1 MNAVRYR
8 PAIGI
13 CLITVWSLFYCAV
26 SSNLPISN
34 KMELDI
40 QDSLI
45 RLHKPGRLPEEI
57 LLVKIKQPAILGYN
71 FHNLY
76 KLNIFYA
83 NLVKTLINSGAKLV
97 VINLPDQM
105 SQYIDLDTA
114 PQLEHPFQELISKY
128 SNQIVLV
135 ARSSNLPSENSVLN
149 NYNNLLPFDNE
160 SINPSIR
167 PEQIVSYF
175 RYAAHPQS
183 LDSPAR
189 KAELFSNFSYED
201 DPDINIHH
209 KVKSVATMALEKFYM
224 NSGNLRGFQ
233 NITNLQT
240 LLSFQINFW
249 GSGDRFP
256 SIELDFQCPSSQLE
270 REHCHPSFDHQSLQ
284 KLHDKLVLIDL
295 PEGKGSETYRELS
308 PFGEMSVAEV
318 EANQIASLMTHSFL
332 TRIPNWYD
340 YIITTLG
347 LDLIGLYILSQGK
360 KKHKL
365 IPVYRLVGGFLAI
378 LVGSY
383 VGLSFILFYQGL
395 ILPLSIPILGWVGT
409 GSGVA
414 IYSIIRQSIQQQQ
427 KLAER
432 QAVLLQSRKL
442 LHRVATDIH
451 DGPLQELK
459 LAMDSIELLALS
471 HPSPLMNSILDRLE
485 AVGLALRNQLSS
497 TRTIAE
503 KLEITPELQDG
514 LDRGIHQWLQKLI
527 NSRELTLSVKE
538 HLQPLREPKS
548 DSAWIDSREDI
559 FRFFREAIANVI
571 RHAQPPN
578 GSATQVSVSL
588 TQKDH
593 QCRLAIENNGT
604 SLTPIL
610 LDIPHKKRRS
620 GGYGTKLMK
629 TIAAEIPNGAWQR
642 VPLEEGGMRVTL
654 EWTID
659 TP

>member
-1 MNAVRYR
+1 MNTIRYR
-8 PAIGI
+8 QAIGI
-13 CLITVWSLFYCAV
+13 GLVTAWSLFYCAV
-26 SSNLPISN
+26 SSNLPMLN

-40 QDSLI
+40 QDHLI
-45 RLHKPGRLPEEI
+45 RMHKPGLMPKEI
-57 LLVKIKQPAILGYN
+57 LLLKIKQPAILGYN

-76 KLNIFYA
+76 KLNTFYA
-83 NLVKTLINSGAKLV
+83 ILVKSLINSGAKLV
-97 VINLPDQM
+97 VINLPTQM
-105 SQYIDLDTA
+105 SQYIELDTD

-135 ARSSNLPSENSVLN
+135 ARPSNLPSENSVIN
-149 NYNNLLPFDNE
+149 DYHNLLPFDKE
-160 SINPSIR
+160 SINPSIP

-209 KVKSVATMALEKFYM
+209 KVKSVATMALEKFYI
-224 NSGNLRGFQ
+224 NSGNLKGFQ
-233 NITNLQT
+233 DLTNLQT
-240 LLSFQINFW
+240 LLSFQMNFW
-249 GSGDRFP
+249 GPADTFP
-256 SIELDFQCPSSQLE
+256 SIDIHFQCPSSQLE
-270 REHCHPSFDHQSLQ
+270 IEHCNPSFDPQSLQ
-284 KLHDKLVLIDL
+284 KIHDKLVLIDL
-295 PEGKGSETYRELS
+295 PEGKGFETYRQLS

-347 LDLIGLYILSQGK
+347 LGFITLYILSPG

-365 IPVYRLVGGFLAI
+365 IPVHLLVGWLLPI

-383 VGLSFILFYQGL
+383 VALSFILFYQGL

-414 IYSIIRQSIQQQQ
+414 IYSILRQSIQQQQ

-503 KLEITPELQDG
+503 KLEITPELQYG

-610 LDIPHKKRRS
+610 LDITHKKRRS

-642 VPLEEGGMRVTL
+642 ISLEEGGMRVTL
-654 EWTID
+654 EWTMD

>member
-1 MNAVRYR
+1 MNAIRYR
-8 PAIGI
+8 QAIGI
-13 CLITVWSLFYCAV
+13 GLVTAWSFFYCAV
-26 SSNLPISN
+26 SSNLPMLN

-40 QDSLI
+40 QDRLI
-45 RLHKPGRLPEEI
+45 RLHKPGLMPKDI
-57 LLVKIKQPAILGYN
+57 LLVKIEQPAILGYN

-76 KLNIFYA
+76 KLNTFYA
-83 NLVKTLINSGAKLV
+83 ILVKSLINSGAKVV
-97 VINLPDQM
+97 VINLPAQM
-105 SQYIDLDTA
+105 SQYIELDTD

-128 SNQIVLV
+128 SNQIVWV
-135 ARSSNLPSENSVLN
+135 ARPSNLPSENSVIN
-149 NYNNLLPFDNE
+149 DYYNLLPFDNE
-160 SINPSIR
+160 SINPSIP

-201 DPDINIHH
+201 DPDININH

-224 NSGNLRGFQ
+224 NSGNLKGFQ
-233 NITNLQT
+233 NITNLQN
-240 LLSFQINFW
+240 LLSFQMNFW
-249 GSGDRFP
+249 GPADTFP
-256 SIELDFQCPSSQLE
+256 SIDIHFHCPSSQLE
-270 REHCHPSFDHQSLQ
+270 IEHCNPSFDPQSFQ

-295 PEGKGSETYRELS
+295 PEGKGFETYRELS

-318 EANQIASLMTHSFL
+318 EANQIASLMTNSFL
-332 TRIPNWYD
+332 TIIPNWYD

-347 LDLIGLYILSQGK
+347 LNLISLYILSQGK
-360 KKHKL
+360 KHKL
-365 IPVYRLVGGFLAI
+365 IPVHRLVGWLLPI

-383 VGLSFILFYQGL
+383 VALSFILFYQGL

-414 IYSIIRQSIQQQQ
+414 IYSIVRQSIQQQQ

-471 HPSPLMNSILDRLE
+471 HPSPLIDSILDRLE
-485 AVGLALRNQLSS
+485 AVGLALRDRLSS

-503 KLEITPELQDG
+503 KLEITPELQSG

-571 RHAQPPN
+571 CHAQPPN
-578 GSATQVSVSL
+578 GSATEVSVSL
-588 TQKDH
+588 TQKDR

-610 LDIPHKKRRS
+610 LDIPHQKRRS

-629 TIAAEIPNGAWQR
+629 TIAAELPNGSWQR
-642 VPLEEGGMRVTL
+642 VPLEGGGMQVTL
-654 EWTID
+654 EWTMD
-659 TP
+659 TQ

>member
-1 MNAVRYR
+1 MNTIRYR
-8 PAIGI
+8 QTIGI
-13 CLITVWSLFYCAV
+13 ALVTAWSLFYCAV
-26 SSNLPISN
+26 SSNLPMLN
-34 KMELDI
+34 KMEMDI

-45 RLHKPGRLPEEI
+45 RLHKPGLLPKEI
-57 LLVKIKQPAILGYN
+57 LLLKIKQPAILGHN

-83 NLVKTLINSGAKLV
+83 NLVKSLINSDAKLV

-105 SQYIDLDTA
+105 NQYIDVDTDA
-114 PQLEHPFQELISKY
+114 QLENSLRDLISKY

-135 ARSSNLPSENSVLN
+135 ARPSNLSSGDSVLN
-149 NYNNLLPFDNE
+149 NYDNLLPFDNE
-160 SINPSIR
+160 SINPSIP

-175 RYAAHPQS
+175 RYATHPQS
-183 LDSPAR
+183 LDSPDR
-189 KAELFSNFSYED
+189 KAELFANFSYED
-201 DPDINIHH
+201 DTDSNIHH
-209 KVKSVATMALEKFYM
+209 QVKSVATMALEKFYI
-224 NSGNLRGFQ
+224 NSGNLKGIQ

-249 GSGDRFP
+249 GAANTFP
-256 SIELDFQCPSSQLE
+256 NISLHFQCPSSELE
-270 REHCHPSFDHQSLQ
+270 IEQCKPSFAPQSLQ
-284 KLHDKLVLIDL
+284 KLRDKIVIIGL
-295 PEGKGSETYRELS
+295 PEGKEFETYREQS

-332 TRIPNWYD
+332 TVIPNWFD
-340 YIITTLG
+340 YIITTLA
-347 LDLIGLYILSQGK
+347 LNFITLYILSRE

-365 IPVYRLVGGFLAI
+365 IPVHQQVGWPLLI

-383 VGLSFILFYQGL
+383 VALSFILFHQGL
-395 ILPLSIPILGWVGT
+395 ILPLSIPILGWLLT

-414 IYSIIRQSIQQQQ
+414 IYSILRQSTQQQQ

-459 LAMDSIELLALS
+459 LAMDSIELLAPN
-471 HPSPLMNSILDRLE
+471 HPSPQINSILDRLE

-503 KLEITPELQDG
+503 KLEITPELQSG
-514 LDRGIHQWLQKLI
+514 LDQGIHQWLQKLI
-527 NSRELTLSVKE
+527 NSGELTLSVKE

-559 FRFFREAIANVI
+559 FSFFREAIANVI

-588 TQKDH
+588 TQKDN

-604 SLTPIL
+604 SLTSVF
-610 LDIPHKKRRS
+610 LDSPHKKRHS
-620 GGYGTKLMK
+620 GGYGTKLMT
-629 TIAAEIPNGAWQR
+629 TIAADIPNGNWQR
-642 VPLEEGGMRVTL
+642 VPLEAGGMQVTL
-654 EWTID
+654 EWTMDI
-659 TP
+659 P

>member
-1 MNAVRYR
+1 MNTIRYR
-8 PAIGI
+8 SAIGI
-13 CLITVWSLFYCAV
+13 GLVTAWSLFYCAV
-26 SSNLPISN
+26 SSNLPMLN

-45 RLHKPGRLPEEI
+45 RLHKPALLPNEI
-57 LLVKIKQPAILGYN
+57 LLLKIKQPAILGYN

-83 NLVKTLINSGAKLV
+83 ILVKSLINSGAKLV
-97 VINLPDQM
+97 VINLPAQM
-105 SQYIDLDTA
+105 SQYIDLDTDT
-114 PQLEHPFQELISKY
+114 QLEHPFQELVSKY

-135 ARSSNLPSENSVLN
+135 ARPSNLPSENSVIN
-149 NYNNLLPFDNE
+149 DYHNLLPFDKE
-160 SINPSIR
+160 SINPSIP

-224 NSGNLRGFQ
+224 NSGNLKGFQ

-240 LLSFQINFW
+240 LLSFQTNFW
-249 GSGDRFP
+249 GSADTFP
-256 SIELDFQCPSSQLE
+256 SIDLHFKCPSSQLE
-270 REHCHPSFDHQSLQ
+270 IEHCNPSFDPQSLQ

-295 PEGKGSETYRELS
+295 PEGKGFETYRELS

-347 LDLIGLYILSQGK
+347 LDFISLYILSQGK
-360 KKHKL
+360 KHKL
-365 IPVYRLVGGFLAI
+365 IPVHLLVGWLLPI

-383 VGLSFILFYQGL
+383 VALSFILFYQGL

-414 IYSIIRQSIQQQQ
+414 IYSILRQSIQQQQ

-459 LAMDSIELLALS
+459 LAMDSIELLALT
-471 HPSPLMNSILDRLE
+471 HPSPVINSILDRLE

-503 KLEITPELQDG
+503 KLEITPELQSG

-527 NSRELTLSVKE
+527 NSRELTLIVKE

-588 TQKDH
+588 TQKDR

-629 TIAAEIPNGAWQR
+629 TIAAELPNGAWQR
-642 VPLEEGGMRVTL
+642 VSLEEGGMRVTL
-654 EWTID
+654 EWTMD